1 MSHFGS
7 PPSPGIVEEKKMPQW
22 NKGDMQLHDSQVQPW
37 GICDDMGKQI
47 LFSRGAMISVLILD
61 ERNTLLGA
69 NKDLF

>member
-1 MSHFGS
+1 
-7 PPSPGIVEEKKMPQW
+7 
-22 NKGDMQLHDSQVQPW
+22 MQLHDSQVQPW